1 MKKKGSQKPS
11 EELIEGLV
19 KYQAGL
25 DLVAESITVY
35 FEPIAMLIGKGL
47 SPREIPRIE
56 ERIVLR
62 PASPKINLI
71 TLVGGLIVAVLS
83 YWLFSLPKT
92 SEVAWYFNQLLGAII
107 LASIGL
113 TLTALVSLLGK
124 RKTE

>member
-1 MKKKGSQKPS
+1 MKKNASQKAS

-25 DLVAESITVY
+25 DLVSESVTAY
-35 FEPIAMLIGKGL
+35 FEPIAELIGKGL
-47 SPREIPRIE
+47 SQREIPRIE
-56 ERIVLR
+56 ERIVLK
-62 PASPKINLI
+62 PASPKINFI
-71 TLVGGLIVAVLS
+71 TLVGGPIVAVLS

-113 TLTALVSLLGK
+113 TLTALVSLLEK
-124 RKTE
+124 KKTE